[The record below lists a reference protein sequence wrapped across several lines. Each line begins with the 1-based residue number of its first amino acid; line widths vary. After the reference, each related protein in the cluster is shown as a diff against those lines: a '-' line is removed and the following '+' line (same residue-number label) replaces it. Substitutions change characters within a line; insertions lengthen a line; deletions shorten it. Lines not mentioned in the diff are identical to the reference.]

1 MTVPTNKIKVTER
14 IRKEITKIDELAE
27 DIECNGLINPITVM
41 ALDGG
46 EFQLLAG
53 LRRLKALEKL
63 SRDEIAINI
72 VSPADAE
79 AALRIEI
86 SENEQREPFTF
97 SEKMDLAQL
106 LEGIEKAKALE
117 RKSLGGKG
125 GLEQDTPQG
134 ADVQRGEVREIV
146 ADKIGMGRTT
156 YDRAKYIAENAP
168 EEGIDELDKGERA
181 IRPTYDELKAKE
193 KAEKDKNNP
202 SKEPKKPRDTSG
214 MLTKAEEE
222 AIERNNRFHAMS
234 AEEKVVELQSRLDK
248 AEIRACKAESN
259 LSQFREFHNNTV
271 YHKDSIID
279 NLQARLDAAEA
290 RLEELEAMYGTK
302 DEAG

>member
-1 MTVPTNKIKVTER
+1 MTIPIDKIKVTER

-27 DIECNGLINPITVM
+27 DIERNGLINPITVM

-63 SRDEIAINI
+63 ARDEIAINV

-86 SENEQREPFTF
+86 GENEQREDFTF
-97 SEKMDLAQL
+97 SEKIDFGRM
-106 LEGIEKAKALE
+106 LEEIEKAKAKE
-117 RKSLGGKG
+117 RMLAGKKA
-125 GLEQDTPQG
+125 ENDDP
-134 ADVQRGEVREIV
+134 ADHGPRGHGESRDVIGS
-146 ADKIGMGRTT
+146 KIGMSGRQ

-168 EEGIDELDKGERA
+168 EEIIEELDKGERA

-193 KAEKDKNNP
+193 KAEKEKSNT
-202 SKEPKKPRDTSG
+202 SKEPKKSGDTAG
-214 MLTKAEEE
+214 TLTKAEEE

-248 AEIRACKAESN
+248 AEIRACKAESE
-259 LSQFREFHNNTV
+259 LSRLKEFHNNTV

-279 NLQARLDAAEA
+279 NLQARLTAAEA
-290 RLEELEAMYGTK
+290 RVEELEEEYGIK
-302 DEAG
+302 DEAE